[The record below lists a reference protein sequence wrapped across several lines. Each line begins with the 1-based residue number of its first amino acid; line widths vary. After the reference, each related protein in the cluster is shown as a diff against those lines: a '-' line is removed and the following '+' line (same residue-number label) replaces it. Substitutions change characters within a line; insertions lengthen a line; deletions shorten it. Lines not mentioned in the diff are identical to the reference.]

1 MVSAAKNS
9 VYYGIGSIARALTS
23 FLLLPIY
30 ANILG
35 ASQYGVLNL
44 LQTFS
49 AIVAPIMTLAV
60 EKSVY
65 RLYFDYKNDEDRK
78 GFLSTVFW
86 SINITS
92 VFVALICVLFG
103 NQIAGYL
110 GGVDVVTILY
120 PVVIYT
126 YLSALITFCQI
137 LLQTQQEGGKFL
149 VISLL
154 LLVVYNVLA
163 LLFLFYWTPTY
174 KAEVYASLINFLVVL
189 PVAFIFIR
197 KQITFHFDYSIFK
210 KVLSYTMPLF
220 MMSMFS
226 WILSA
231 SDRLFIANFQNTTDV
246 GLYSMAFKMA
256 SIALMFVGAIK
267 QAFDPYF
274 FNIVNSVEEKEA
286 KEHVKPVNDTMIFL
300 TSMLYLCVVVFGKLF
315 ICMFLNEEYHS
326 CVLYLYLL
334 VISGLF
340 TQQATMLNVM
350 ILQNKKTMLLSMIT
364 ITGGLWSLLLNALL
378 IPQLGSIMAAINSM
392 VVGVYMF
399 VLTWFFA
406 KKNYYVR
413 IDFGNIW
420 AAILLVV
427 LCGVVDYII
436 FNIYVGAIAKLCLT
450 AICILVFKRIK
461 VFSYPVL
468 GVVINKAL
476 NKVGINK
483 TI

>member
-1 MVSAAKNS
+1 MASAAKNS

-49 AIVAPIMTLAV
+49 AVVAPIMTLAV
-60 EKSVY
+60 EKSIY
-65 RLYFDYKNDEDRK
+65 RLYFDYKTDDEKRV
-78 GFLSTVFW
+78 FLSTVFW

-92 VFVALICVLFG
+92 VLIILICVLLG
-103 NQIAGYL
+103 NKIASYL

-120 PVVIYT
+120 PVVLYT

-137 LLQTQQEGGKFL
+137 LLQTQQEGGKYL
-149 VISLL
+149 VVSLL
-154 LLVVYNVLA
+154 LLVIYNVLA

-189 PVAFIFIR
+189 PVAFFFIR
-197 KQITFHFDYSIFK
+197 KQISLRFDYSVFK

-231 SDRLFIANFQNTTDV
+231 SDRLFIANYQNTTDV

-274 FNIVNSVEEKEA
+274 FNIVNSYDEENA
-286 KEHVKPVNDTMIFL
+286 KKYVKPVNDTMIFL
-300 TSMLYLCVVVFGKLF
+300 TSMLYLCVIVFGKLF
-315 ICMFLNEEYHS
+315 VGLFLNEEYQS
-326 CVLYLYLL
+326 CIIYLYLL
-334 VISGLF
+334 VVSGLF

-350 ILQNKKTMLLSMIT
+350 ILQNRKTMLLSIIT
-364 ITGGLWSLLLNALL
+364 ITGGVLSLVLNAIL
-378 IPQLGSIMAAINSM
+378 IPLFGSVVAAVNSM
-392 VVGVYMF
+392 AVGIYMF
-399 VLTWFFA
+399 ILTFIFA

-413 IDFGNIW
+413 VDFGNIW
-420 AAILLVV
+420 AVIMIFAI
-427 LCGVVDYII
+427 CFCVDYSIGNII
-436 FNIYVGAIAKLCLT
+436 MGAIVKLIMAAVCVFALT
-450 AICILVFKRIK
+450 KFK
-461 VFSYPVL
+461 VFSYPSL
-468 GVVINKAL
+468 GVVVNKAL
-476 NKVGINK
+476 NKVGIK
-483 TI
+483 K